1 MRKLIVSLNVTL
13 NGFMAGPNG
22 NLDWHMPYWD
32 EEMSR
37 VTSAQLRDADTILL
51 GRVTYIAMARYWPA
65 QQVSAYAAREDIGF
79 ADMMNSY
86 EKVVF
91 SKTLKAV
98 SSWTNSRLAKR
109 SVAVEINELKL
120 EPGKKNII
128 VYGSG
133 TLTAALTRQNLV
145 DEYHLWIHPVAIERG
160 RSLFQNLR
168 NRLNVRLYKTK
179 VFNTGVVLLC
189 YEVVR

>member
-145 DEYHLWIHPVAIERG
+145 DEYLLWIHPVAIERG